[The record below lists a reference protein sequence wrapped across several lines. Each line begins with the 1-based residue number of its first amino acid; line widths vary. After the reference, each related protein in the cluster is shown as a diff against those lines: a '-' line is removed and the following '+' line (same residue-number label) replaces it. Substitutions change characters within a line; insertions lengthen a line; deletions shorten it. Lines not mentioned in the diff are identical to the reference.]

1 MSWDKTSIKY
11 LGILLP
17 IDLSK
22 LEEIIMALLKNNW
35 NLIPY
40 LNLSSRIESVKINI
54 LQRLL

>member
-35 NLIPY
+35 NLIKTY
-40 LNLSSRIESVKINI
+40 KVLV
-54 LQRLL
+54 